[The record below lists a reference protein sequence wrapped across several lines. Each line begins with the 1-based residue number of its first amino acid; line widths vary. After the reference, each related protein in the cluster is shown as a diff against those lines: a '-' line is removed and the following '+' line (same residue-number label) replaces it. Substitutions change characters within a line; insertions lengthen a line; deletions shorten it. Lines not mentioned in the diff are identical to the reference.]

1 MGAAR
6 IPVRKVL
13 ATATPVALG
22 YVPVGILFGALA
34 ESAGLTL
41 VETGAM
47 SLLVY
52 SGAAQLAAVQ
62 MLAAGAPPIGIL
74 AAAAVLAVRHTLM
87 GAALSAYTR
96 SLPLRLKLVLSPF
109 MTDESF
115 ALAWGAYQKDSGAH
129 GFFLGANFQLY
140 FTWFASSV
148 AGHVLVQSV
157 PIGGLGLELLFPLL
171 FVAILAGLVSTLP
184 EAAAVAAGFAATL
197 FLRRFVSDGWAIP
210 LAGIVAALVGGALA
224 PGAEEGSAGSGAEG
238 AMPST
243 GGARPSE
250 GDEELSGDR
259 EASGAAPGR
268 GEEAPDA

>member
-1 MGAAR
+1 MR
-6 IPVRKVL
+6 LPRVPVRKVV

-34 ESAGLTL
+34 EAAGLTL
-41 VETGAM
+41 AETGAM

-74 AAAAVLAVRHTLM
+74 AAAAVLSVRHTLM

-96 SLPLRLKLVLSPF
+96 SLPLRLKLILSPL

-115 ALAWGAYQKDSGAH
+115 ALAWSEYRKDPGAH
-129 GFFLGANFQLY
+129 GFFLGANFLLY
-140 FTWFASSV
+140 STWFASSA

-184 EAAAVAAGFAATL
+184 EAAAVGAGFAAAL
-197 FLRRFVSDGWAIP
+197 ILRRFVSDGWAIP
-210 LAGIVAALVGGALA
+210 LAGIAAAIAGGTLSSRAGDARPDALPREEETA
-224 PGAEEGSAGSGAEG
+224 AESDGAATGAEG
-238 AMPST
+238 A
-243 GGARPSE
+243 A
-250 GDEELSGDR
+250 
-259 EASGAAPGR
+259 R
-268 GEEAPDA
+268 GEEAPGA